1 MVKYGCGTS
10 LGLRITSTLIW
21 YMEEEVAKKV
31 TPSFLN
37 RNEVAQLG
45 DASFFD
51 AEKEAAQET
60 ASLYLY
66 FTCMQS

>member
-1 MVKYGCGTS
+1 
-10 LGLRITSTLIW
+10 
-21 YMEEEVAKKV
+21 MEEEVAKKV

-51 AEKEAAQET
+51 TEKEAAQET